1 MEGIMRIGADQ
12 WRVAHIL
19 LVIGFFCGSWAAAQ
33 DPALVLADGG
43 IQFPD
48 GTVQSTAAMTGW
60 APVPDTGQ
68 TTCWDAAGS
77 PIACAGTGQDG
88 ELQAGVAWP
97 TPRFT
102 LNGDGTVTDEL
113 TGLIWLQDANCFG
126 EVVWISAPAE
136 VASLNSGSV
145 TTCTSYTA
153 GAFDDWRVPNVR
165 ELASLIDYGRYDPA
179 LPTGH
184 PFVSVQYDYYWTSST
199 DVKNT
204 GYGWSM
210 SFEYGTA
217 SSVFKSAYNYVWP
230 VRGGQ

>member
-1 MEGIMRIGADQ
+1 MKFRADRRRID
-12 WRVAHIL
+12 RSLVVVCL
-19 LVIGFFCGSWAAAQ
+19 LSASPALAAE
-33 DPALVLADGG
+33 PSLVLADGG
-43 IQFPD
+43 IEFPD
-48 GTVQSTAAMTGW
+48 GTVQSTAAVSYP

-68 TTCWDAAGS
+68 TTCFDAAGS
-77 PIACAGTGQDG
+77 SIPCAGTGQDG

-102 LNGDGTVTDEL
+102 LNGDGTVTDNL
-113 TGLIWLQDANCFG
+113 TGLVWLQDADCFG
-126 EVVWISAPAE
+126 EVTWINAPAE

-145 TTCTSYTA
+145 TTCTNYTA
-153 GAFDDWRVPNVR
+153 GTFDDWRVPNVR
-165 ELASLIDYGRYDPA
+165 ELASLIDYGGNDPA

-199 DVKNT
+199 DAKNT
-204 GYGWSM
+204 GYAWSM

-217 SSVFKSAYNYVWP
+217 STVFKAAFNYVWP